1 MYTDSGDIDGQWLTV
16 YMYTDSGDIDGQ
28 WLTVYM
34 YTDSGD
40 IDGQWLTVYMYT
52 DSGDIEACASVLI
65 KEYILHLGWLWPD
78 IPSRDL
84 QIITENR
91 RFEVIIWGSRDGI
104 AGHNHSKMQYLFRFY
119 HGLCILWGN
128 KVRIS
133 ANSFDKQIRSIGR
146 GRRKLNSIY
155 SLGRILDDIPRQT
168 ENETWNFHSWLY
180 Y

>member
-1 MYTDSGDIDGQWLTV
+1 MFYDHLSEHSLLAKLGPPMLRKLLWDTCEKWRVHRCGNKERREGL
-16 YMYTDSGDIDGQ
+16 
-28 WLTVYM
+28 
-34 YTDSGD
+34 
-40 IDGQWLTVYMYT
+40 
-52 DSGDIEACASVLI
+52 SVTL
-65 KEYILHLGWLWPD
+65 KFPELKYLRNKYCILEWLWPD

-104 AGHNHSKMQYLFRFY
+104 SGHNHPKMQYLFRFY

-128 KVRIS
+128 KVRIPP
-133 ANSFDKQIRSIGR
+133 NSLDKQIRSIGR
-146 GRRKLNSIY
+146 RRRKLNSIY